1 MITFRIDNRLSR
13 GELTVNS
20 GSKVPLVVT
29 LHDAYERLTRE
40 LTLALDRLGKMLTLV
55 LKSDLQAVVGT

>member
-1 MITFRIDNRLSR
+1 MITLRIDNRLSR
-13 GELTVNS
+13 GELMVNS
-20 GSKVPLVVT
+20 RSKVPLVVT

>member
-20 GSKVPLVVT
+20 RSKVPLVVT

-40 LTLALDRLGKMLTLV
+40 LTLALDHLGKMLTLV
-55 LKSDLQAVVGT
+55 LKSDLQAMVGT

>member
-1 MITFRIDNRLSR
+1 M
-13 GELTVNS
+13 
-20 GSKVPLVVT
+20 PLVVT

-40 LTLALDRLGKMLTLV
+40 LTLALVRLGKMLTLV

>member
-20 GSKVPLVVT
+20 RSKVPLVVT

-40 LTLALDRLGKMLTLV
+40 LTLTLNRLGKKLTLV
-55 LKSDLQAVVGT
+55 FKSDLQAVVGT